1 METLYPDNCGLVIAA
16 PYFPQLFTSLGLMEN
31 LKFKDSPSAQRGVR
45 LLQYLVDETTDT
57 PWSLLAF
64 NRILCNVGPTAPQA
78 PVFEITPREKETMES
93 LILGM
98 IQNWKA
104 IGNTSIQGFR
114 ESFLARK
121 GVLTLDQ
128 NNCWHLKV
136 ELKTFDMLLDSLP
149 WSVST
154 IKHPW
159 MDRVIHVKWR

>member
-1 METLYPDNCGLVIAA
+1 
-16 PYFPQLFTSLGLMEN
+16 
-31 LKFKDSPSAQRGVR
+31 
-45 LLQYLVDETTDT
+45 
-57 PWSLLAF
+57 
-64 NRILCNVGPTAPQA
+64 
-78 PVFEITPREKETMES
+78 MES

-114 ESFLARK
+114 ESFLNRK

-128 NNCWHLKV
+128 NNYWHLKV
-136 ELKTFDMLLDSLP
+136 EPKTFDMLLDSLP
-149 WSVST
+149 WSFSI